1 MKMMDRKFRFAWCFL
16 GTIVV
21 FAVVFSFLGSEHW
34 NTDHPVDGFGSALYF
49 SVVSITTLGFGDM
62 YPVSGLARA
71 MVCAECIFGLVFMGL
86 FLNDIS
92 ADQAKKV
99 SEIERG
105 KSEQELRAKEIGKYK
120 IRFRAMRQ
128 KLDMFFSSVYLL
140 TTPMDKRSGE
150 IPGDMSI
157 HHFTFNDLCDFNEP
171 NLLVSQNM
179 MEKIIEVFLRSEKNL
194 YDELIDILK
203 NTDGDYLDGIHTLIG
218 EITND
223 IDENDFSEAIRF
235 QLRTKSGDGK
245 TMASLVSDIIK
256 KYKEGDEI
264 TPTLIQY
271 PYYCI
276 YQMLLRI
283 LPKVEELKERS
294 LQLISSV

>member
-1 MKMMDRKFRFAWCFL
+1 MKMMNRKFRFAWCFL
-16 GTIVV
+16 GTIFV
-21 FAVVFSFLGSEHW
+21 FAVVFCFLGEQHW
-34 NTDHPVDGFGSALYF
+34 NTERPVNDIWSALYF

-62 YPVSGLARA
+62 FPVSGFARA
-71 MVCAECIFGLVFMGL
+71 MVCAECILGLVFMGF

-128 KLDMFFSSVYLL
+128 KLDMFLKSAYLL
-140 TTPMDKRSGE
+140 TTPMVKRNE
-150 IPGDMSI
+150 DIPGDMRN
-157 HHFTFNDLCDFNEP
+157 HHFTFNDLCDFNQP
-171 NLLVSQNM
+171 NLLVSQDYT
-179 MEKIIEVFLRSEKNL
+179 EKTIEVFLRSEKNL
-194 YDELIDILK
+194 YEDLTEILK
-203 NTDGDYLDGIHTLIG
+203 NTDADYLDGLHTLIG

-245 TMASLVSDIIK
+245 SMASYVSDIIK
-256 KYKEGDEI
+256 TYKEGDEVL
-264 TPTLIQY
+264 PTLVQY

-276 YQMLLRI
+276 YQMLLRV

-294 LQLISSV
+294 LQLIHSV